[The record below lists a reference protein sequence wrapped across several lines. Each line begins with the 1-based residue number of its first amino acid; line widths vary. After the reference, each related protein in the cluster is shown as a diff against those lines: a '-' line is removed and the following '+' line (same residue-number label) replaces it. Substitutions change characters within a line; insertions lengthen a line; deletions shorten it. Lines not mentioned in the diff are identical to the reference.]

1 MGGVSSAA
9 AQPPLPP
16 SERRAT
22 DAPMPTGPATSAA
35 SGAVRVRC
43 MLMVESGGRVVHGGS
58 GAAAPDKPHAVEG
71 AGVAVQLPAPN
82 ATNSTAATAR
92 HVIPPP
98 DMLAA
103 LLEDEPELP
112 DLSPGERRDLK
123 EID

>member
-1 MGGVSSAA
+1 
-9 AQPPLPP
+9 
-16 SERRAT
+16 
-22 DAPMPTGPATSAA
+22 MPTGPATSAA

-58 GAAAPDKPHAVEG
+58 GAAAPDKHHAVEG
-71 AGVAVQLPAPN
+71 PGVQLPAPN
-82 ATNSTAATAR
+82 ATNSIAATAR

-103 LLEDEPELP
+103 LLQDEPELP